1 MYKDKRFAAIV
12 LAAGTGSRMKSDKPK
27 QYMDL
32 DNKEVLYYSLA
43 AFSKSAVD
51 EIILVT
57 GEKDIE
63 FCKDRFVNEYG
74 FDKISQIV
82 AGGSERFLSVQNGIK
97 AIHEAD
103 YVMIHD
109 GARPCITETLINKLM
124 DEVII
129 NGACTLGVPV
139 KDTIKVVD
147 EDGVG
152 VATPDRKTLW
162 QVQTPQ
168 CFIYDEISKAYI
180 KMQKELDECGGV
192 GINIT
197 DDTMI
202 METFY
207 NRKSKL
213 IMGDYRNI
221 KITTPEDIN
230 VAKIFLEI

>member
-32 DNKEVLYYSLA
+32 GNREVLYYSLA
-43 AFSKSAVD
+43 AFSKSVVD
-51 EIILVT
+51 EIILVV
-57 GEKDIE
+57 GENDIE
-63 FCKDRFVNEYG
+63 FCREKFVDEYG
-74 FDKISQIV
+74 FSKISKIV
-82 AGGSERFLSVQNGIK
+82 PGGSERYLSVQNGLG
-97 AIHEAD
+97 AVTEAD

-109 GARPCITETLINKLM
+109 GARPCITETLITNLM

-129 NGACTLGVPV
+129 NDACTLGVPV

-147 EDGVG
+147 ANNVG
-152 VATPDRKTLW
+152 VSTPDRKTLW

-168 CFIYDEISKAYI
+168 CFVYEEIKSAYAC
-180 KMQKELDECGGV
+180 MQKELEKYGQAD
-192 GINIT
+192 INIT

-202 METFY
+202 MERFY

-221 KITTPEDIN
+221 KITTPEDIS